1 MEILEKIADEL
12 GVNKGV
18 LAKNSL
24 ETFLRKELLD
34 VEAQM
39 FKIAANHNIKS
50 VVEFDELLRT
60 GKVMEEDVMD
70 DYMELDHLEAR
81 RDELMRAM
89 KKLQ

>member
-1 MEILEKIADEL
+1 MEILEKIANEL
-12 GVNKGV
+12 GVNKDV

-24 ETFLRKELLD
+24 EAFLRKELLD

-39 FKIAANHNIKS
+39 FKITAQHGIKS
-50 VVEFDELLRT
+50 VLEFDELLRT
-60 GKVMEEDVMD
+60 GKVREEDIMD
-70 DYMELDHLEAR
+70 DYMELDHVEAR